1 MARLWRALC
10 LWWLFRQAMTGQMLD
25 RNVSGNN
32 LVNWLLQAI
41 FCLTATTTYT
51 PGAGGPS
58 AKLVT
63 PPFLIALMTTVGS
76 NTGNGTEATAGNCP
90 GYTALASG
98 GKTMGSPAFGT
109 PAAGI
114 ILGPVAAV
122 SWLATANWT
131 AIAGVEIWDSAS
143 TKLRYLF
150 GSLSGGSVTVNN
162 GNTLQFAI
170 SSLSFSGASW

>member
-1 MARLWRALC
+1 VRKYLLAARAWWLWRQAL
-10 LWWLFRQAMTGQMLD
+10 AGQMLD
-25 RNVSGNN
+25 RNTGGNN

-51 PGAGGPS
+51 PGTGGPS

-63 PPFLIALMTTVGS
+63 PPFRLYLMTAVGS
-76 NTGNGTEATAGNCP
+76 NTANGTQATSGNCP
-90 GYTALASG
+90 GYTAAGVSL
-98 GKTMGSPAFGT
+98 GSPAFGN
-109 PAAGI
+109 PSAGI
-114 ILGPVAAV
+114 ILGPSGAAV
-122 SWLATANWT
+122 SWTATANWT
-131 AIAGVEIWDSAS
+131 AIAGVEVWDSAG
-143 TKLRYLF
+143 TPLRYLF